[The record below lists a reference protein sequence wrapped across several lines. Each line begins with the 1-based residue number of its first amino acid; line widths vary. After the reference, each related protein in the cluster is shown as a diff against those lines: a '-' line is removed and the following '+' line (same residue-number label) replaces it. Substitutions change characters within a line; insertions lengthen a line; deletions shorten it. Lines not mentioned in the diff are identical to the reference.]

1 MIYHFLHRFCN
12 SFFSHINQISRFSK
26 WLHQSNINWQSGQI
40 LSRYRNGVCKCL
52 RACSLKIVETLKNKK
67 TNGKTNVNHLQLKD
81 LMTIAARHL
90 TSDNIRILF
99 PLVELLLL
107 LTREQGS
114 KTLIILASKII
125 FKLSKDDANDNAFL
139 SRRVLDLLL
148 TGASWAFHT
157 SCIDFTCNRSR
168 V

>member
-1 MIYHFLHRFCN
+1 MGFAHAFGDVL
-12 SFFSHINQISRFSK
+12 
-26 WLHQSNINWQSGQI
+26 
-40 LSRYRNGVCKCL
+40 
-52 RACSLKIVETLKNKK
+52 SLKIVETLKNK
-67 TNGKTNVNHLQLKD
+67 NGKTNVNHLQLKD

-125 FKLSKDDANDNAFL
+125 FKLSRDDANDNAFL

-148 TGASWAFHT
+148 TGAS
-157 SCIDFTCNRSR
+157 
-168 V
+168 

>member
-1 MIYHFLHRFCN
+1 MKIDQKLVKILKYE
-12 SFFSHINQISRFSK
+12 SRV
-26 WLHQSNINWQSGQI
+26 I
-40 LSRYRNGVCKCL
+40 
-52 RACSLKIVETLKNKK
+52 KNCEI
-67 TNGKTNVNHLQLKD
+67 NVNHFSNKD

-125 FKLSKDDANDNAFL
+125 FKLSRDDANDNAFL

-148 TGASWAFHT
+148 TGPL
-157 SCIDFTCNRSR
+157 
-168 V
+168 

>member
-1 MIYHFLHRFCN
+1 MEI
-12 SFFSHINQISRFSK
+12 
-26 WLHQSNINWQSGQI
+26 
-40 LSRYRNGVCKCL
+40 
-52 RACSLKIVETLKNKK
+52 LKNKK
-67 TNGKTNVNHLQLKD
+67 QTNVNHLQLKD

-125 FKLSKDDANDNAFL
+125 FKLSRDDANDNAFL

-148 TGASWAFHT
+148 TGAS
-157 SCIDFTCNRSR
+157 
-168 V
+168 

>member
-1 MIYHFLHRFCN
+1 MGFYK
-12 SFFSHINQISRFSK
+12 S
-26 WLHQSNINWQSGQI
+26 LHQSNINWQSGQI
-40 LSRYRNGVCKCL
+40 LSGYRNGVCTCL
-52 RACSLKIVETLKNKK
+52 QACSLKIVETLKNK
-67 TNGKTNVNHLQLKD
+67 NGKTNVNHLQLKD

-125 FKLSKDDANDNAFL
+125 FKLSRDDANDNAFL

-148 TGASWAFHT
+148 TGAS
-157 SCIDFTCNRSR
+157 
-168 V
+168 